1 MAIVVQSKDQTRLS
15 LSEDGSG
22 NIYAKMGAAPAL
34 GGFDQRQ
41 AEEVSLRGGSDA
53 MVESRRSQPRF
64 MRWLHPYQQSV
75 SKTVRRRALMLAQEM
90 QRLAPD
96 KLLVLRRRLG
106 LLMLDR
112 LVWYRD
118 PWFRRRAG
126 EPPEMP
132 PLDARVERDT
142 PMSVTAAN

>member
-106 LLMLDR
+106 LLSSTAA
-112 LVWYRD
+112 LV
-118 PWFRRRAG
+118 PGSLVPSKGRRASG
-126 EPPEMP
+126 
-132 PLDARVERDT
+132 DAAARRAVERDT